1 MQFDLEE
8 GRSAVEDLQENDTRI
23 SNHIESQVKAQFRTL
38 NNSKTRLKVALK
50 DGQRIAG
57 GRQKRETVELSCST
71 ITW

>member
-1 MQFDLEE
+1 M
-8 GRSAVEDLQENDTRI
+8 NDTRI

-57 GRQKRETVELSCST
+57 GGQKRETVELSCST